1 MNLEEHRQ
9 SVRESVPMW
18 YSVWSKVDIWV
29 HLSISYA
36 LPKTENTPIGDLLC
50 YED

>member
-1 MNLEEHRQ
+1 MKLEACKP
-9 SVRESVPMW
+9 SVRESVPVW

-36 LPKTENTPIGDLLC
+36 LPKTGNIPIGDLLC
-50 YED
+50 HEN